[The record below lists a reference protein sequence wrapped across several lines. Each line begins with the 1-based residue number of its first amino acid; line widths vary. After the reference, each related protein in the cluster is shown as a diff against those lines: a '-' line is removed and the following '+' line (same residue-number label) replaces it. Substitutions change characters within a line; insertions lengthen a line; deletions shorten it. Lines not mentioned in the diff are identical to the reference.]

1 MPSADRHRFCSKA
14 HLQVDENR
22 PFLPLPHL
30 NTVVAFLRYLCRTK
44 TGTIDPNGKIT
55 VNSLE
60 SFWRGLKLLIYRQTG
75 LKYSSEDRMQMKK
88 VGRLS
93 FPQAARTHFHSISPT
108 ACRVKKAS
116 PV

>member
-1 MPSADRHRFCSKA
+1 M
-14 HLQVDENR
+14 QVDEDH

-44 TGTIDPNGKIT
+44 VGMIDPNGKIT

-88 VGRLS
+88 VGKLS
-93 FPQAARTHFHSISPT
+93 SSQTTQTHFHSISLT
-108 ACRVKKAS
+108 ACRAKKVS